1 MWSELFMTYGSI
13 LEKGYN
19 NNNKSIYKAQHLV
32 CSDYSKHIH
41 THTPTHT
48 GGQQTEYLLD

>member
-1 MWSELFMTYGSI
+1 MTYGSI

-32 CSDYSKHIH
+32 RSDYSKHIH